1 MQLKKDMKLNQDFQV
16 TLSDLQCLIRE
27 EINDFDKGMK
37 KCINFEMRESEMEG
51 VNVLFHLMGYKKFV
65 EYLFDDFEL
74 YINMVFQD
82 FEENYEFHFIRFWNL
97 EDFRR
102 RSMLQIDLHTS
113 KWKAKIEQFKLLP
126 NSRLFQKEIMKC
138 QEIINDSYTIIE
150 STLTKSIIVMNN
162 YRDQDQTVFSMYHED
177 FFNLRDDM
185 NDLKQKLIT
194 WMRNTEIE
202 DAKIDLILN
211 ECKQNIKLNDAKNAN
226 NLELDDKGGNDVE
239 LDEGSSESF
248 EEEEEIVEEE
258 EEIVEE
264 EEEEE
269 EIIVEEE
276 EEDPSD
282 EFEEENFSEE
292 EEDIFEGGE
301 AIDKFET
308 FEAPI
313 KHYRTKK
320 SGKSCVIC

>member
-1 MQLKKDMKLNQDFQV
+1 MDSETSKKRIQKIKGDPEKLDKFKQDQKHYKQFYNAATAEEGEERFVILRKNLLQRTNNKKQHYDTTLHDFLKRMQLKKDMKLNQDFQV

-162 YRDQDQTVFSMYHED
+162 HRDQDQTVFSMYHED

-248 EEEEEIVEEE
+248 EEEEE
-258 EEIVEE
+258 
-264 EEEEE
+264 
-269 EIIVEEE
+269 
-276 EEDPSD
+276 
-282 EFEEENFSEE
+282 
-292 EEDIFEGGE
+292 
-301 AIDKFET
+301 
-308 FEAPI
+308 
-313 KHYRTKK
+313 
-320 SGKSCVIC
+320 